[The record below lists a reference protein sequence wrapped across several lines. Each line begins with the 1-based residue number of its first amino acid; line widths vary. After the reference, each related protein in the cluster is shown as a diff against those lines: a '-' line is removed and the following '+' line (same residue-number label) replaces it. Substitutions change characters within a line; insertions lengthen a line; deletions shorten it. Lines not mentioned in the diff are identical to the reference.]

1 MSNVYT
7 STKYDDFYQNPKF
20 NISTEPHYK
29 IRKYLEENTINVPNK
44 KILNKIISTALN
56 KKKYQG
62 TMDLNVPGNKNVLT
76 DSDSEG
82 QYYNMKKI
90 NKNMQKK
97 NGCADLI
104 ITKIE
109 SQAPQ
114 RNEEYYKFTNKNK
127 FYANNDPIYGTRTL
141 TNWNHQIINAKKIK
155 PVSPLYIPNEQNNYY
170 KNRNNNNYNYNVY
183 TTNNKIL
190 TTSDTSRL
198 NRLNEESNFK
208 FNSTVDLNQINV
220 KKNKNRKQING
231 INKSPNQQISYE
243 SSAEAEQGS
252 SSYVYHPA
260 KINVRNRNTHIKKNI
275 YKDNEF
281 SLQSNSNNEEPYIK
295 KNLEINNEKIIP
307 KPKNS
312 LYKAPKKKPSLKEL
326 INLNQKNKEFSVL
339 QNKFNQKL
347 IKSVIIIQS
356 AWRGYITRDI
366 IKKNLNLIRFAVIL
380 VENIKNKY
388 LDYISD
394 IFYDLKNTKINS
406 ERNENYNDLLK
417 DYNFL
422 LNEYNKIEK
431 EMNQIKKIQ
440 KINKFDNL
448 NIVNKENNFE
458 ILDINLDNSDNNNNK
473 EKRII
478 NDNIKIF
485 DIIKPEQKEEFSII
499 KIKNEEEKPK
509 LRNIYKKYNHEN
521 QNDNK
526 FEENINHFTSNINII
541 NNINFMLN
549 ENKTSLPTSKA
560 NNIITKVKC
569 LSLLSTSKD
578 KKDLDIIN
586 TNPIL
591 SNENQQIIEQP
602 RKFKEN
608 IIKENN
614 NDINIKPT
622 TINNNLDKNKIFCKL
637 HHKFDED
644 NLVIVKK
651 SNINIHC
658 EKTKNSFI
666 VDKNTLY
673 IKKSKK
679 LEEKIIIK
687 DKNDFNKINEIDKR
701 DSLEINTLEMKKSN
715 EKETKSENIL
725 TEKAKKNIMR
735 IILPIRLKK
744 VLKEFV
750 QRIIFTILKNQEN
763 N

>member
-56 KKKYQG
+56 KKKYHG

-114 RNEEYYKFTNKNK
+114 RNEEYYKFTNKNN

-198 NRLNEESNFK
+198 NRLNEENNFK

-295 KNLEINNEKIIP
+295 KNLEINNEKIMP

-312 LYKAPKKKPSLKEL
+312 LYKAPKKKPSFKEL
-326 INLNQKNKEFSVL
+326 INLNQNNKVFSVL

-366 IKKNLNLIRFAVIL
+366 IKKNLNLIRFSVIL

-458 ILDINLDNSDNNNNK
+458 ILDINLDNSDNNNK
-473 EKRII
+473 EKRI
-478 NDNIKIF
+478 
-485 DIIKPEQKEEFSII
+485 
-499 KIKNEEEKPK
+499 
-509 LRNIYKKYNHEN
+509 
-521 QNDNK
+521 
-526 FEENINHFTSNINII
+526 
-541 NNINFMLN
+541 
-549 ENKTSLPTSKA
+549 
-560 NNIITKVKC
+560 
-569 LSLLSTSKD
+569 
-578 KKDLDIIN
+578 
-586 TNPIL
+586 
-591 SNENQQIIEQP
+591 
-602 RKFKEN
+602 
-608 IIKENN
+608 
-614 NDINIKPT
+614 
-622 TINNNLDKNKIFCKL
+622 
-637 HHKFDED
+637 
-644 NLVIVKK
+644 
-651 SNINIHC
+651 
-658 EKTKNSFI
+658 
-666 VDKNTLY
+666 
-673 IKKSKK
+673 
-679 LEEKIIIK
+679 
-687 DKNDFNKINEIDKR
+687 
-701 DSLEINTLEMKKSN
+701 
-715 EKETKSENIL
+715 
-725 TEKAKKNIMR
+725 
-735 IILPIRLKK
+735 
-744 VLKEFV
+744 
-750 QRIIFTILKNQEN
+750 
-763 N
+763 